1 MKLVLGQLF
10 KFNNELNDS
19 GNILWV
25 KLLPWDA

>member
-10 KFNNELNDS
+10 KFNNELKDS